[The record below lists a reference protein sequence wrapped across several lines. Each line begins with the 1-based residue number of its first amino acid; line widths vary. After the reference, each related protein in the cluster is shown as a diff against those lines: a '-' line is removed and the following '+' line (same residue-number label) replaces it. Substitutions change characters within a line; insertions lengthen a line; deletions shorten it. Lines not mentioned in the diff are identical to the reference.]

1 MTTCGCTPLRRTS
14 VVLLIAGPLLQLAT
28 IGITYGLAVGLGHVD
43 AWLPM
48 ISDLQVRAP
57 EVYVSRVGMP
67 ISTLMMQLALLTHCV
82 WLGSDERRSTGR
94 SRWLRRL
101 DVAMA
106 TLAALSLCGFYV
118 VGAVSEVANIVVHE
132 AGAVTGFVGM
142 FFYSVYVLIRF
153 GEARRRVRSISHGSL
168 AVKAVCT
175 AFLAAAVIGGGVL
188 ASLNP
193 FDDVRTECAV
203 LEWTAGLAIGVF
215 FCSFAAEVLVDLR
228 IRPVLHDVDGNPINE
243 DEPRIGGLSYG
254 AGSEYAR
261 LIGGGV

>member
-1 MTTCGCTPLRRTS
+1 MTCCSPPRRIS
-14 VVLLIAGPLLQLAT
+14 VFLLIGGPVLQGVT

-43 AWLPM
+43 PWLPM

-67 ISTLMMQLALLTHCV
+67 VSTLMMQLALLTHCV
-82 WLGSDERRSTGR
+82 WLASDDRRTSGR
-94 SRWLRRL
+94 SRWLL
-101 DVAMA
+101 CADVAMA

-142 FFYSVYVLIRF
+142 FFYCLYTLIRF
-153 GEARRRVRSISHGSL
+153 AEARRRVRSISHGSL
-168 AVKAVCT
+168 ALKAVCT
-175 AFLAAAVIGGGVL
+175 AYLAAALVGGIVL
-188 ASLNP
+188 GTLNP
-193 FDDVRTECAV
+193 FNDVRTECAV

-228 IRPVLHDVDGNPINE
+228 LRPVLRDVDGNPINE
-243 DEPRIGGLSYG
+243 QEPRIGGISYG
-254 AGSEYAR
+254 AGNEYAR
-261 LIGGGV
+261 LLGV